1 MQNINDLR
9 KSLIENY
16 DKIKNDEIDIKTA
29 SEMNNTAGKIIGT
42 VSIELKY
49 QTLNG
54 VKRRIDFLEY
64 GE

>member
-1 MQNINDLR
+1 
-9 KSLIENY
+9 LIENY